1 MLALECS
8 CCQAGFFLLKMSVG
22 RLFTS
27 QKKFFSHFKK
37 LECNT
42 CNFCCIHNMLAS
54 WPISQSLA
62 GRGGGLGS
70 GVGEESV
77 KLKKV
82 YLTTSLT

>member
-1 MLALECS
+1 MLALACS
-8 CCQAGFFLLKMSVG
+8 CCQAVFFFVKNVCGQAVHPL
-22 RLFTS
+22 
-27 QKKFFSHFKK
+27 FFSHFKK